1 MINTLYLPELREML
15 AEQNVNELQE
25 FCEALHPARTAEFME
40 GLSAHETWQVLLH
53 AEPFTRVEIFRY
65 LEEEKQIEIISDEDR
80 EEIARLLAEL
90 APDDRVD
97 ILAEVDS
104 EIVDDLLP
112 RLPAEERR
120 DILRLS
126 QFPEGTAG
134 AVMTTEV
141 AKLEENLSVKQALE
155 EIGKQAEG
163 LETIYYI
170 YVVDDDDHLRGLVSA
185 RQLVTGMRNPD
196 TRLADL
202 METELVTASLME
214 DQEEVANK
222 VARLDLL
229 AIPVVDDEH
238 TMVGII
244 THDDVIDVMREEAT
258 EDAHRIAAVDPL
270 DDSYLKTHLVT
281 LCWKRSIWLMILFA
295 FALFTAFALEWYDT
309 QLEQWKWLVL
319 FIPLIISSG
328 GNSGSQSATLI
339 ITALSLNQITV
350 GDWAKVVWREVVL
363 GLMLGGILALLGFVA
378 ALPFSPTAVD
388 ALVLPI
394 TVLLVVMA
402 GTLTGSV
409 LPLVFKRLG
418 LDPAM
423 MSNPFVAGI
432 IDVVGIIIYMNVA
445 LLLLA

>member
-15 AEQNVNELQE
+15 SEGNVYELQE

-40 GLSAHETWQVLLH
+40 GLAPAETWEVLLH

-65 LEEEKQIEIISDEDR
+65 LETEKQIAIISEQDR
-80 EEIARLLAEL
+80 DEIARLLAEL

-97 ILAEVDS
+97 ILAEIDS
-104 EIVDDLLP
+104 QIVDDLLP

-120 DILRLS
+120 DIMRLS

-141 AKLEENLSVKQALE
+141 AKLKETLTVKEALD
-155 EIGKQAEG
+155 EIGRQAEG

-185 RQLVTGMRNPD
+185 RQLVTGMKHPD
-196 TRLADL
+196 TKLADL
-202 METELVTASLME
+202 METELVTAALME
-214 DQEEVANK
+214 DQEDVANN
-222 VARLDLL
+222 VAKLDLL

-238 TMVGII
+238 RMVGII
-244 THDDVIDVMREEAT
+244 THDDIIDVMREEAT
-258 EDAHRIAAVDPL
+258 EDAHRIAAVNPL
-270 DDSYLKTHLVT
+270 DDSYLKTRLLT
-281 LCWKRSIWLMILFA
+281 LCWKRGIWLMILFG
-295 FALFTAFALEWYDT
+295 FALFTAFALQWYDH
-309 QLEQWKWLVL
+309 QLDQWKWLVL

-339 ITALSLNQITV
+339 ITAISLNQITLR
-350 GDWAKVVWREVVL
+350 DWAKVVWREVLL
-363 GLMLGGILALLGFVA
+363 GLMLGGILALLGFAA
-378 ALPFSPTAVD
+378 ALPFSPSIVD

-394 TVLLVVMA
+394 TVLLVVVS
-402 GTLTGSV
+402 GTLTGSI
-409 LPLVFKRLG
+409 LPLLFKKIG

-432 IDVVGIIIYMNVA
+432 IDVVGIVIYMNVA
-445 LLLLA
+445 LCLLS

>member
-202 METELVTASLME
+202 MEAELVTASLRE
-214 DQEEVANK
+214 DQEEVPNK

-309 QLEQWKWLVL
+309 QLDQWKWLVL

>member
-15 AEQNVNELQE
+15 SETNVVELQE

-40 GLSAHETWQVLLH
+40 GLSADETWQVLLY
-53 AEPFTRVEIFRY
+53 AEAFTRAEIFRY
-65 LEEEKQIEIISDEDR
+65 LEDEKQVEIISDQDR
-80 EEIARLLAEL
+80 QQIAELLAEL

-97 ILAEVDS
+97 ILPSIEQG
-104 EIVDDLLP
+104 IVDDLLP
-112 RLPAEERR
+112 RLPADERR

-141 AKLEENLSVKQALE
+141 AKLKETLTVKEALE
-155 EIGKQAEG
+155 EIGHIAEG

-170 YVVDDDDHLRGLVSA
+170 YVVDGDDHLRGLVSA
-185 RQLVTGMRNPD
+185 RQLVTGMKNPSMQLVD
-196 TRLADL
+196 M
-202 METELVTASLME
+202 METELVTADLME
-214 DQEEVANK
+214 DQEAVANK
-222 VARLDLL
+222 VAKLDLL

-238 TMVGII
+238 RMVGII

-270 DDSYLKTHLVT
+270 DDSYIKTHLGL
-281 LCWKRSIWLMILFA
+281 LCWKRSIWLMLLFA
-295 FALFTAFALEWYDT
+295 FAFFTAFALQWYDE
-309 QLEQWKWLVL
+309 QLAKWEWLVL

-328 GNSGSQSATLI
+328 GNSGSQSATLV
-339 ITALSLNQITV
+339 ITAMSLNQISLN
-350 GDWAKVVWREVVL
+350 DWGKVVWREICL
-363 GLMLGGILALLGFVA
+363 GLMLGSILAFLGFLA
-378 ALPFSPTAVD
+378 AIPLSPSWQD
-388 ALVLPI
+388 ALVLPV
-394 TVLLVVMA
+394 TVLIVVIS
-402 GTLTGSV
+402 GTLTGAI
-409 LPLVFKRLG
+409 LPLIFKRVG

-445 LLLLA
+445 ILLLR